1 MLKVVRE
8 NIVSEQDRKV
18 VSAFEDMLVIY
29 PNDTLESLWEEIQ
42 NANFENHTIGKGGSH
57 IWIVRKA
64 DNKRI
69 AIVE

>member
-8 NIVSEQDRKV
+8 NISSEKDRKV

-29 PNDTLESLWEEIQ
+29 PNDTLETLWEEIQ
-42 NANFENHTIGKGGSH
+42 NANFENHTIRKGGSH
-57 IWIVRKA
+57 IWIVRKE

-69 AIVE
+69 EIVE